1 MKTGRGPGPSA
12 GGVKPTAANK
22 AAVLQA
28 AAGTVVLLLLALA
41 WVALGDA
48 PRSAP
53 AAEPPQAQARPVAV
67 PDSAPKAIS
76 QSASGAV
83 SSDSSTAPP
92 AAPVPSAEAAAAAS
106 AAPAPVVTTPAQ
118 PASPAVSSSPA
129 AAAQAPA
136 VQTALAPP
144 APAAQVAPVQPP
156 VCEPAPQDANCTG
169 TKRFPPAPPGNGFM
183 VEVGTFTDAEK
194 AETLR
199 RELARH
205 GQSAY
210 LQSRVLLGPFPDRK
224 SAQQAEEKIRRERKL
239 GGMILPPHKP

>member
-1 MKTGRGPGPSA
+1 MKTGRGAGEPA
-12 GGVKPTAANK
+12 GGMKFVAANR

-48 PRSAP
+48 PRP
-53 AAEPPQAQARPVAV
+53 AQAEPPQAQTRLAAV
-67 PDSAPKAIS
+67 PEAAPKAIS
-76 QSASGAV
+76 QSASGTV
-83 SSDSSTAPP
+83 SSDSSPTSPS
-92 AAPVPSAEAAAAAS
+92 APVPSAEVAPAAS
-106 AAPAPVVTTPAQ
+106 AAPAT
-118 PASPAVSSSPA
+118 AVP
-129 AAAQAPA
+129 
-136 VQTALAPP
+136 
-144 APAAQVAPVQPP
+144 PP
-156 VCEPAPQDANCTG
+156 VCEPAPQDASCVG
-169 TKRFPPAPPGNGFM
+169 AKRFPPAPPGNGFM
-183 VEVGTFTDAEK
+183 VEVGIFTDAEK

-199 RELARH
+199 RELALH